1 MTDLL
6 EIVESPNKHNSCTL
20 DENKEAILQS
30 SRKEN
35 GEIRI
40 LVATIAFAIN
50 CAKIKYSELIE
61 PINKEMRIFV
71 TWEKRRERLLQ

>member
-1 MTDLL
+1 MKTR
-6 EIVESPNKHNSCTL
+6 K
-20 DENKEAILQS
+20 Q

-40 LVATIAFAIN
+40 LVATIAFGIN

-71 TWEKRRERLLQ
+71 T